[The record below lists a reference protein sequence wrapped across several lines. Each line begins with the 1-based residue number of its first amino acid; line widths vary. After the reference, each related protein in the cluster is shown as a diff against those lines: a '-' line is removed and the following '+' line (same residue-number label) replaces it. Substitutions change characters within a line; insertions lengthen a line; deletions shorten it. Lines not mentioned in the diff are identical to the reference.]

1 MIKNKKVVSEVL
13 PWLALAAF
21 IGIFTLSLTPNF
33 DKTYR
38 YAGIFLSG
46 IIPIGFYHYALIQR
60 SEEHTV

>member
-21 IGIFTLSLTPNF
+21 IGIFAFSFAPNLG
-33 DKTYR
+33 KIVP

-46 IIPIGFYHYALIQR
+46 FIPIVLYHYLLNKQR
-60 SEEHTV
+60 FTNE